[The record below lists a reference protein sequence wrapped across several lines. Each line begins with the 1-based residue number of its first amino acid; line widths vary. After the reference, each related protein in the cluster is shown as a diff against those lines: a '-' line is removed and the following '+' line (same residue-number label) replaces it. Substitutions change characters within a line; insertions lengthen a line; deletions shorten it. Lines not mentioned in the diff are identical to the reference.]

1 MSELYH
7 HDKNSMEIFVYAI
20 IYSLLKMGMKA
31 NYSTMIEIDM
41 AMPLY
46 IHLDSIFNAF
56 TTSHSFILIFI

>member
-1 MSELYH
+1 
-7 HDKNSMEIFVYAI
+7 
-20 IYSLLKMGMKA
+20 MGMKA
-31 NYSTMIEIDM
+31 NYSTMIEYM